1 MEISN
6 AEYEDA
12 ALGLTIKYK
21 RRFTAQDVREKFW
34 VIRDRKGTTFF
45 HLNL

>member
-12 ALGLTIKYK
+12 ALGLTIKYR
-21 RRFTAQDVREKFW
+21 RRFTAKEVEDSFW
-34 VIRDRKGTTFF
+34 VIRDRKGTKFF
-45 HLNL
+45 RMNG